1 MNHEPMR
8 DETPLA
14 SAARL
19 SLMTRLA
26 INDGQWCRST
36 AICVSRALRGR
47 AGKRHLLVHDGAQ
60 AAYDLRT
67 VTRLREAAGWGGGRE
82 RRRVKGG
89 KSGGLAA
96 VAVVAA
102 SVAGTGL
109 QKQDGSGM
117 CRLRLV
123 S

>member
-1 MNHEPMR
+1 M
-8 DETPLA
+8 
-14 SAARL
+14 
-19 SLMTRLA
+19 
-26 INDGQWCRST
+26 
-36 AICVSRALRGR
+36 
-47 AGKRHLLVHDGAQ
+47 HDGAQ
-60 AAYDLRT
+60 AEYDLRT
-67 VTRLREAAGWGGGRE
+67 VLRLREAAGWGGGRE

-96 VAVVAA
+96 VVVVAA
-102 SVAGTGL
+102 SVAGTGR